1 MIRSFA
7 QALARGLERVSGALN
22 VLAIVGAVLAVLVMV
37 YAAGWQ
43 VIARYVLSSP
53 PIWTE
58 ELSRRAMVWAGMLG
72 ASVAFRAGA
81 DPVLFPN
88 MVAMRGKLGG
98 LLATLRALGVVIFA
112 TPILWYCFFGPNMNI
127 ARGFLGRSM
136 SRTAEMIPVSMIWF
150 TAAVPIAFILI
161 LIHVAASLS
170 MQATGQA
177 PARAPAEPGTPD
189 SPLPEPLGKTP

>member
-150 TAAVPIAFILI
+150 TAAVPIAFTLI

-177 PARAPAEPGTPD
+177 PAQAPAEPGTPD